1 MNNNSFDENNFNG
14 LDNGQTDAIVQN
26 PVSKKRKAIKIIL
39 LILLIIFLVAAG
51 IFIYSRLA
59 KSEVQPA
66 QGGVGLY
73 FDPNAKDYTQPTTA
87 VTTKRGVKIP
97 GWPSI
102 TVPKEQTEIGVD
114 FYNPEENKGLYY
126 LTFELRL
133 PDDSKQ
139 GYEVLYKSGLV
150 EPGKH
155 IQSITLSHGLDKG
168 EYDANIHVQPYR
180 MDENKTPTNN
190 ADLKTKLVVK

>member
-1 MNNNSFDENNFNG
+1 MNNNSFDENNFDG
-14 LDNGQTDAIVQN
+14 LDNELIEIVEK

-39 LILLIIFLVAAG
+39 FIILIILLVAAG

-87 VTTKRGVKIP
+87 ATTKRGVKIP

-102 TVPKEQTEIGVD
+102 TFPKEQTEIGVD

-155 IQSITLSHGLDKG
+155 IQSITLSHGFDKG
-168 EYDANIHVQPYR
+168 EYDAIVHVQPYR
-180 MDENKTPTNN
+180 MDEDKTPTNN
-190 ADLKTKLVVK
+190 ADMKTKLVVK

>member
-1 MNNNSFDENNFNG
+1 MSDNSFDENNFDSM
-14 LDNGQTDAIVQN
+14 DNEQVEIVQDTI
-26 PVSKKRKAIKIIL
+26 SKKRKAIKIIL

-66 QGGVGLY
+66 QGGIGLY
-73 FDPNAKDYTQPTTA
+73 YDPNAKDYTQSTT
-87 VTTKRGVKIP
+87 VTTTKRGVKIP
-97 GWPSI
+97 GWPTI
-102 TVPKEQTEIGVD
+102 NIPENHTEIAVD
-114 FYNPEENKGLYY
+114 FYNPKENEGLYY

-150 EPGKH
+150 EPSKH
-155 IQSITLSHGLDKG
+155 IQSITLSHGFDKG
-168 EYDANIHVQPYR
+168 EYDAVVHVQPYR
-180 MDENKTPTNN
+180 MDEDKTPTNN
-190 ADLKTKLVVK
+190 ADMKTKLVVK

>member
-1 MNNNSFDENNFNG
+1 MSDNSFDENNFDG
-14 LDNGQTDAIVQN
+14 MDNEQVEIVQDH
-26 PVSKKRKAIKIIL
+26 VSKKRKAIKIIL
-39 LILLIIFLVAAG
+39 LILLMIFLVAAG

-59 KSEVQPA
+59 KSEVQPV
-66 QGGVGLY
+66 QGGIGLY
-73 FDPNAKDYTQPTTA
+73 YDPNAKDYTQSTT
-87 VTTKRGVKIP
+87 VTTTKRGVKIP
-97 GWPSI
+97 GWPTI
-102 TVPKEQTEIGVD
+102 NIPENHTEIAVD
-114 FYNPEENKGLYY
+114 FYNPKENEGLYY

-168 EYDANIHVQPYR
+168 EYDANVHVQPYR
-180 MDENKTPTNN
+180 IDENKTPTNN
-190 ADLKTKLVVK
+190 ADMKTKLVVK